1 MKIVSLHFFPGRNIY
16 SHRPVMK
23 MLLDLG
29 SANNFCTKY
38 DPAFAEK
45 LLQILPGMIEH
56 RCSRGYKGG
65 FIERVREGTYLGHV
79 VEHIFL
85 ELQNQAAIGTNY
97 GKTRSHDDSLVE
109 IIAEYRCRQAA
120 EFLARSA
127 VRLTEA
133 LLEGKKY
140 DPRVDIEQAKK
151 LAAQYLPGPSTA
163 AILAAAKKRQIPF
176 QQLAEG
182 SSLYR
187 LGSGKYQKRILASI
201 SENTGCIAVDIAC
214 NKPLTK
220 KILQQHGLP
229 VPCGFVAD
237 SLQDAL
243 KAAQELGYPLVI
255 KPDNGNQGK
264 GVSLNLQSS
273 EEVKKAY
280 ALAAAYSPRVMIE
293 SYLEGR
299 HYRLLVVNKRLVAA
313 AERIPALVTGDGV
326 HTVAELIERENQNP
340 LRGDGHEKAL
350 TKIPVDQITN
360 EVLRRQGLTLKTI
373 VPRGQKV
380 LLRDNANLS
389 TGGTACDVTAEVHPK
404 QAELAVRAAA
414 LIGLDIAG
422 VDLVM
427 QDIKLPPDR
436 QEGGIIEINAAP
448 GLRMHLYPTRGTA
461 RDVGAEIV
469 AQLFPADQPVRIP
482 VFSVTGTNGKTT
494 TARMLEYVL
503 RKHGLYTGM
512 SCTDGLY
519 YNGTLAKTGD
529 LTGPAG
535 ANAVL
540 SHPEVEVAILETA
553 RGGIIRRGLGYDRA
567 DVAVICNIRPD
578 HLGQDGMETLSDLIH
593 VKSLVAEAVYEN
605 GTVVLNADEAH
616 VHELAER
623 VWAKIIYF
631 STQADSITVRR
642 HLGSGGRALF
652 LRRGAILAAWGNR
665 VTLVG
670 RTRDFAV
677 THNGYA
683 LHQVENLLAAL
694 AACWGYGIPIR
705 QAAAYLR
712 EFTSS
717 PQDNPGRANF
727 YRLGDF
733 SVLVDYGHNPDGFAK
748 IGQFVKKL
756 KPNRTLAVLGVPGD
770 RRNDLVFTAGIVAA
784 KYFDFL
790 FIKEDEDL
798 RGRKPGEVAEL
809 LKKGAMQAG
818 KEEALIKILPTEE
831 QALQEALKMATAGDL
846 VLVFYE
852 KIDVVLST
860 IFAFGKRSSL
870 VNKTALPEKIDST
883 VALS

>member
-1 MKIVSLHFFPGRNIY
+1 MKILNLHFFPGRNIY

-29 SANNFCTKY
+29 SAKDFCTNF
-38 DPAFAEK
+38 DPYFAEK
-45 LLQILPGMIEH
+45 LLRVLPGLLEH
-56 RCSRGYKGG
+56 TCSRGYKGG

-85 ELQNQAAIGTNY
+85 ELQSQAAIGTNY
-97 GKTRSHDDSLVE
+97 GKTRTYAGSVVE

-120 EFLARSA
+120 EFLAQSA
-127 VRLTEA
+127 VKIVEA
-133 LLEGKKY
+133 LLDGKHY
-140 DPRVDIEQAKK
+140 DPKADIEQAKSI
-151 LAAQYLPGPSTA
+151 AAQYLPGPSTA
-163 AILAAAKKRQIPF
+163 AILEAAKKRQIPF

-182 SSLYR
+182 TSLYR
-187 LGSGKYQKRILASI
+187 LGTGKYQKRILASI

-220 KILQQHGLP
+220 RILQEHGLP
-229 VPCGFVAD
+229 VPCGFVVE
-237 SLQDAL
+237 SLQEAL
-243 KAAQELGYPLVI
+243 KAAQQLGYPVVI

-273 EEVKKAY
+273 EEVKRAY

-313 AERIPALVTGDGV
+313 AERIPALVIGDGI
-326 HTVAELIERENQNP
+326 HTVAELIARENQNP
-340 LRGDGHEKAL
+340 LRGDGHEKPL
-350 TKIPVDQITN
+350 TKIPVDQITKQA
-360 EVLRRQGLTLKTI
+360 LHRQGLTLESV

-380 LLRDNANLS
+380 LLRNNANLS

-427 QDIKLPPDR
+427 QDIKQPPEQ

-448 GLRMHLYPTRGTA
+448 GLRMHLYPSQGA
-461 RDVGAEIV
+461 AQDVGAKIIE
-469 AQLFPADQPVRIP
+469 QLFPAGQPVRIP
-482 VFSVTGTNGKTT
+482 VFSITGTNGKTT
-494 TARMLEYVL
+494 TARMLEFVL
-503 RKHGLYTGM
+503 RKHGLYTGL

-519 YNGTLAKTGD
+519 YNGSLAKTGD

-540 SHPEVEVAILETA
+540 SHPDVEVAILETA

-578 HLGQDGMETLSDLIH
+578 HLGQDGIETLADLIY
-593 VKSLVAEAVYEN
+593 VKSLVAEAVYDT
-605 GTVVLNADEAH
+605 GTVVLNADDAH

-623 VWAKIIYF
+623 VWAEIIYF

-642 HLGSGGRALF
+642 HLGNGGRAVF

-683 LHQVENLLAAL
+683 QHQIENLLSAL

-712 EFTSS
+712 EFASS

-733 SVLVDYGHNPDGFAK
+733 NVLVDYGHNPDGFAK

-756 KPNRTLAVLGVPGD
+756 KPNRTLAVIGVPGD
-770 RRNDLVFTAGIVAA
+770 RRNDLVLAAGAVAA

-798 RGRKPGEVAEL
+798 RGRKPGEIADL

-818 KEEALIKILPTEE
+818 KDETCIKILPAEQ
-831 QALQEALKMATAGDL
+831 QALQEALNMAAAGDL
-846 VLVFYE
+846 VIVFYE

-860 IFAFGKRSSL
+860 IFAFRKQSPL
-870 VNKTALPEKIDST
+870 VKKTTLQAKIDST